1 MSKKFLSIITGLILG
16 LSLLAGCKGT
26 DSASSG
32 ENKES
37 EISQAA
43 VEQEN
48 AGAQEEMEVVQ
59 IALMASA
66 PTVEGMN
73 EVLDLI
79 NPRLAEKN
87 IKAELLEIPVD
98 AWIPFYQKLMA
109 LQAAGDAPALAQIA
123 EFYLPMMIAK
133 NQVADITDRVA
144 ELDMSA
150 YFEKAFQG
158 ASVVDGRTY
167 GVPSGQYSVVTYFNK
182 DLFDQAGIAYP
193 SQDWDNPTT
202 LEEMAEMAAK
212 LTSGSGADKIYGF
225 GCNTSIL
232 HAEHF
237 LKGNGG
243 PGVYDENT
251 KCVLDEPLNLEVYEL
266 FAKMSVEDKSMLNS
280 NDTKVMGAADL
291 FKEGRL
297 AIYVDGTW
305 NQTNLRDIDKFTPGL
320 AAVPGK
326 AGMACSTSY
335 LDQWIIPSGSKQQ
348 DAAWEVLKEL
358 LAEDSQKILFDRSVF
373 GVTVSKNVMEE
384 SLDEFVGSV
393 YDETDKAV
401 LLESM
406 NRMIPSPYTPAYS
419 ELNPRYVA
427 ELSQLTLGTLTPEE
441 AVSNMVEICDTMNAK
456 EN

>member
-1 MSKKFLSIITGLILG
+1 MQKKLMALVSWLLSLA
-16 LSLLAGCKGT
+16 LLAGCGSS
-26 DSASSG
+26 SAPSSQTSAG
-32 ENKES
+32 EDQKES
-37 EISQAA
+37 
-43 VEQEN
+43 VE
-48 AGAQEEMEVVQ
+48 AQGEMEVVQ

-79 NPRLAEKN
+79 NPRLAKKN
-87 IKAELLEIPVD
+87 IRAEILEIPVD

-109 LQAAGDAPALAQIA
+109 LQAAGNAPALAQIA
-123 EFYLPMMIAK
+123 EFYLPMMIEK

-144 ELDMSA
+144 QLDMSN

-158 ASVVDGRTY
+158 ASVVEGKTY

-182 DLFDQAGIAYP
+182 DLFDQAGLEYP
-193 SQDWDNPTT
+193 SQDWDHPTS
-202 LEEMAEMAAK
+202 LQEMAEMASK

-243 PGVYDENT
+243 SGVYDENT
-251 KCVLDEPLNLEVYEL
+251 KCLLAEDLNLEVYEL
-266 FAKMSVEDKSMLNS
+266 FAKMAAEDKSMLNS

-297 AIYVDGTW
+297 AMYVDGTW
-305 NQTNLRDIDKFTPGL
+305 NQGNLRQIDKFTPGI

-326 AGMACSTSY
+326 EGMACSTSY
-335 LDQWIIPSGSKQQ
+335 LDQWIMPSGSKQH
-348 DAAWEVLKEL
+348 DAAWEVLKEIL
-358 LAEDSQKILFDRSVF
+358 SQDSQSILFKRSLF
-373 GVTVSKNVMEE
+373 GVTVSKDVLNA
-384 SLDEFVGSV
+384 SLNEYVGEG
-393 YDETDKAV
+393 YDDKDREV
-401 LLESM
+401 FLESM
-406 NRMIPSPYTPAYS
+406 NRLIPSPYTPAYS

-427 ELSQLTLGTLTPEE
+427 ELSQLTLGALSSEE
-441 AVSNMVEICDTMNAK
+441 AVDHMVEICDTMNAK